1 MAHVEIPVAMLEFH
15 DNGNTIWVH
24 SPVGATVMRIKT
36 MGKIIVDDTCENV
49 VSHVDIIV
57 QGDIHVCLTN
67 DAMKVAT
74 PVKRPR
80 PPKNC

>member
-1 MAHVEIPVAMLEFH
+1 MAHVEIPVAILEFH

-36 MGKIIVDDTCENV
+36 MGKIVVDQCTLNP

-57 QGDIHVCLTN
+57 QGDISICLAD
-67 DAMKVAT
+67 DAKKEEVSL
-74 PVKRPR
+74 
-80 PPKNC
+80 